1 MEGITTDESANKEW
15 KHRDDGSITHHGQ
28 SVAIEDGIY
37 KLFAGSQTYA
47 GKEDTQSYLSYHQIG
62 RDGIV
67 SNQVEFGTQET
78 DKDGYHQ
85 RATGQSELKWSLD
98 SGEIEGN
105 VGNKTA
111 ERNTQEDRNE
121 VGDVETL
128 DGIAQTLLCMAD
140 CQLANYDGDLVA
152 HLKLEVGCGNEF
164 YTRTVNM
171 GDVGSKERAY
181 AELGQCLSIDFGTR
195 DKNTA

>member
-1 MEGITTDESANKEW
+1 M
-15 KHRDDGSITHHGQ
+15 
-28 SVAIEDGIY
+28 
-37 KLFAGSQTYA
+37 
-47 GKEDTQSYLSYHQIG
+47 
-62 RDGIV
+62 
-67 SNQVEFGTQET
+67 EFGTQET

-128 DGIAQTLLCMAD
+128 DGIAQSLLGMAD
-140 CQLANYDGDLVA
+140 GQFATYDGDLVA
-152 HLKLEVGCGNEF
+152 HLKL
-164 YTRTVNM
+164 
-171 GDVGSKERAY
+171 
-181 AELGQCLSIDFGTR
+181 
-195 DKNTA
+195 